1 MSLVVVGS
9 LALDSIE
16 TRAGSVTDAL
26 GGSAVY
32 ASVAASYLTSAYI
45 VGVVGEDFPEYA
57 RELLAKHRV
66 NTDGL
71 ETVPGKTFRWSGK
84 YQQWNNAETLNTELN
99 VFADF
104 QPHVPDCCRCCRS
117 LLLANI
123 HPTLQLQVLD
133 QINSYQWVA
142 CDTMNFWITGARE
155 ELEKVIR
162 RVDIV
167 FMNEAEIMQFTSC
180 DDVFHAARAVMDM
193 GVKLVVIKRG
203 EYGSIAISGDTL
215 FFAPA
220 YPVDKVVDPTGAGDS
235 FAGGFMGYL
244 ANSDT
249 LDHAS
254 IREAVLHGTV
264 LAAKNVG
271 AFSVNGIA
279 GLSAGSIGE
288 MVAKLK
294 QWTS

>member
-16 TRAGSVTDAL
+16 TRAGCVSDAL

-32 ASVAASYLTSAYI
+32 ASVAASYLTEAYL
-45 VGVVGEDFPEYA
+45 VGVVGEDFPVSA
-57 RELLAKHRV
+57 RDLLSKHRV
-66 NTDGL
+66 NTAGL
-71 ETVPGKTFRWSGK
+71 ETVSGKTFRWSGK

-133 QINSYQWVA
+133 QITSYQWVA
-142 CDTMNFWITGARE
+142 CDTMNFWISGARE

-180 DDVFHAARAVMDM
+180 DDVFTAARKVMDM

-203 EYGSIAISGDTL
+203 EYGSIAIGTDML

-220 YPVDKVVDPTGAGDS
+220 YPVEKVVDPTGAGDS

-244 ANSDT
+244 ANQDH
-249 LDHAS
+249 LDHGT

-279 GLSAGSIGE
+279 HLNAEIISD
-288 MVAKLK
+288 MVTKLK
-294 QWTS
+294 KWTS